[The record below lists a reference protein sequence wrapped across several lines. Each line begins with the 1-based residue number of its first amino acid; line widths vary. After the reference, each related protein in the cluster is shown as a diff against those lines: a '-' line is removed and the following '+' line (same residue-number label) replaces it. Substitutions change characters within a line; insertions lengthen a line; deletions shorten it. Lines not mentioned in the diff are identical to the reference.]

1 MNDLDFKCYKKALM
15 GLVYMA
21 ALVLVIFLPTPFSS
35 QRASAQVIYTPTPM
49 EIQTAEQVINAVNS
63 LRVANGLPSLSVHP
77 ILMQVA
83 QWEVDALVNGAGGH
97 TRPDNMTL
105 GQQLISLGYPLS
117 GDLSQDG
124 YRSENI
130 VFGPGFTVED
140 AIRLWS
146 SDDPHLNTMLSPNRS
161 DIGVAVASNLDEWG
175 FTVYYYVLETALQT
189 NSGQMQH
196 NAYPT
201 LTAIANFQAVYS
213 AAATQSVADGLLP
226 QNVAPVIRNTALP
239 DGNVLHRVQYGQT
252 LWSIAT
258 VYGTTVERIQA
269 WNNLGD
275 STDIFVGQT
284 LLVQLKATQPS
295 SPTVTQLSSATP
307 VPTYT
312 PGSISPTSTATLM
325 PISRITTNGENLH
338 RSPQSLLGIILAL
351 LSTGAILV
359 ATLLRKPNYRS

>member
-1 MNDLDFKCYKKALM
+1 M
-15 GLVYMA
+15 GLA
-21 ALVLVIFLPTPFSS
+21 FTIFLITSISLLTPISS
-35 QRASAQVIYTPTPM
+35 RRALAQVVYTPTPM
-49 EIQTAEQVINAVNS
+49 EIQTADQVISTVNS
-63 LRVANGLPSLSVHP
+63 LRAANGLPSLSVHP
-77 ILMQVA
+77 ILMQIA

-105 GQQLISLGYPLS
+105 GQQLLSLGYPLS

-124 YRSENI
+124 YRSENV
-130 VFGPGFTVED
+130 VFGPGVTVED
-140 AIRLWS
+140 AIRFWG

-201 LTAIANFQAVYS
+201 LTAIANFQSVYS
-213 AAATQSVADGLLP
+213 AAATQAVADGLLP
-226 QNVAPVIRNTALP
+226 QNIAPVIRSTALP

-295 SPTVTQLSSATP
+295 FPTVTQSTSATL
-307 VPTYT
+307 VPTYNT
-312 PGSISPTSTATLM
+312 GSISPTSTATST
-325 PISRITTNGENLH
+325 PISGSTITGEDLH
-338 RSPQSLLGIILAL
+338 SSLQNSLGIILAMF
-351 LSTGAILV
+351 STGVILI
-359 ATLLRKPNYRS
+359 ATLLRNPDRPS